1 MAINVSF
8 NGATIFKPG
17 AYSKTTI
24 DLGGGFPLSPT
35 GIVAIFGEADA
46 GAPGSAETNIANNV
60 FSPDQL
66 PQIRSKYGRGPI
78 VDACSMLFAPG
89 ADGAIPG
96 GAQAVYIYK
105 TNASVRALLSPVIA
119 GGSTNDYG
127 RLRAL
132 EWGTGG
138 NKITYRNTLTAE
150 VAASV
155 TSGVITFPLTVSV
168 GTNDSLKYRV
178 NGGAEVTA
186 TIAAASYANVAALVS
201 ALNTALGATVV
212 ASAGTAANT
221 IKLTQGAGSA
231 IHRNGW
237 GRSLQI
243 TSGNANTS
251 LALTAESF
259 ATAAS
264 EPLATLRVT
273 DTVSTLEETETV
285 GGEIVLSIGRDN
297 TGSCTAA
304 SVAVSATQI
313 VLTQTGASPASITI
327 SKEDFPTVQAV
338 ADYIEALD
346 GWTASVSN
354 VQLGQLPISVLDR
367 VSNVGA
373 FYTGATVRRPARIKR
388 DADRVANFFSLS
400 SQVELIPLVGSSEV
414 KKVGLPDQQGVP
426 KAVYLSGGL
435 KGGTDSAEITN
446 ALSKFE
452 KFRVNSVVPLFSRDA
467 TEDLADQLTDGS
479 STYTIDA
486 IHQAVKTHLSLMAT
500 TKKKSERQGYLSFK
514 GSYEDS
520 KTKAATMASGR
531 IQMVIQ
537 DVRQIDSEGAIKW
550 FQPWAGAALL
560 AGARGGSPI
569 GNPMTFKYFN
579 MSGIRQTGQAMSV
592 AEQDIQT
599 DFDPDTMFDNA
610 IQSGITFWEA
620 PQTGGFRLVVDNTTY
635 GKDGN
640 WVYNR
645 GHVLYAADVLAY
657 DFRNQLENIYI
668 GLKNTV
674 SAAEIKSTC
683 EAILS
688 TYLAQGITVS
698 TADAK
703 NGFKQL
709 VVQINGNTVNISVV
723 VKLVE
728 GIDFILADITL
739 QRASQTA

>member
-60 FSPDQL
+60 FGPDQL
-66 PQIRSKYGRGPI
+66 PQIREKYGRGNI
-78 VDACSMLFAPG
+78 VDAANFLFAPG

-96 GAQAVYIYK
+96 GAQALYIYK
-105 TNASVRALLSPVIA
+105 TNASVRAMLDPVEA
-119 GGSTNDYG
+119 GTTDFG
-127 RLRAL
+127 RLRSRQ
-132 EWGTGG
+132 WGTAG
-138 NKITYRNTLTAE
+138 NQITFKNTLTAE
-150 VAASV
+150 TAASV
-155 TSGVITFPLTVSV
+155 TGSVLTFPVTITLGV
-168 GTNDSLKYRV
+168 NDTIKYRL
-178 NGGAEVTA
+178 NGGAEATA
-186 TIAAASYANVAALVS
+186 TIAAASYANLAALNV
-201 ALNTALGATVV
+201 AVNTALGASTLV

-221 IKLTQGAGSA
+221 MKLSQAAGSNL
-231 IHRNGW
+231 HRDGS
-237 GRSLQI
+237 GRSFE
-243 TSGNANTS
+243 
-251 LALTAESF
+251 LTAANGLSSIGHVVGIS
-259 ATAAS
+259 AAAS
-264 EPLATLRVT
+264 EPMATLAVRNP
-273 DTVSTLEETETV
+273 VSTLEESATV
-285 GGEIVLSIGRDN
+285 GGEIIMSLGRDN
-297 TGSCTAA
+297 TGGCSAADVTITA
-304 SVAVSATQI
+304 SGI
-313 VLTQTGASPASITI
+313 VLIQTGATPASI
-327 SKEDFPTVQAV
+327 SLNKADFPSIQSVV
-338 ADYIEALD
+338 DYVNTLA
-346 GWTASVSN
+346 GWTASAGSVL
-354 VQLGQLPISVLDR
+354 LGQLSPSVLDQ
-367 VSNVGA
+367 VLNVGA
-373 FYTGATVRRPARIKR
+373 FHTSAGQPARIKR
-388 DADRVANFFSLS
+388 DANRVADFFSNS
-400 SQVELIPLVGSSEV
+400 SQVQLIPLVSVSDV

-426 KAVYLSGGL
+426 NALYLSGGA
-435 KGGTDSAEITN
+435 KGATVSADVVN

-452 KFRVNSVVPLFSRDA
+452 KFRVNSIVPLMSRDA
-467 TEDLADQLTDGS
+467 ADDVADQLTDSGS
-479 STYTIDA
+479 SYTIDG

-514 GSYEDS
+514 GSYADA
-520 KTKAATMASGR
+520 KTKIATMAAAR

-537 DVRQIDSEGAIKW
+537 DVRQTDSEGNIKW

-579 MSGIRQTGQAMSV
+579 MSGIRQTGQSMST
-592 AEQDIQT
+592 AEQDIVA
-599 DFDPDTMFDNA
+599 DFDPDTMYDDAIANA
-610 IQSGITFWEA
+610 LTFWEA

-635 GKDGN
+635 NKDGN

-645 GHVLYAADVLAY
+645 GNVLYAADVLAY
-657 DFRNQLENIYI
+657 DFRNQLENIYV

-688 TYLAQGITVS
+688 SYLAQGITVS
-698 TADAK
+698 TSDAK

-728 GIDFILADITL
+728 GIDFVLADITL